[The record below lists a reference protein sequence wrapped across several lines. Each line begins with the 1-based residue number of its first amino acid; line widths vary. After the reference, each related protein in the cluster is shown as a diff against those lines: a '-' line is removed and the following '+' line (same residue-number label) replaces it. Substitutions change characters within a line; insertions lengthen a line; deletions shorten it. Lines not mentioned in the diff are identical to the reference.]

1 MSEEFASSEETS
13 FNSFVLPSIAGIHD
27 KRFVDTLYNYIE
39 KEKEKL
45 KCPQNVPDEQRYTI
59 YSFAFDKV
67 IEQATTYK
75 RILTCIKQ
83 EYDDCIRALKE
94 GGRDERFSH
103 GKMRATAAEPTTLM
117 NYKQR
122 AAELQKR
129 IEIITQDSDQIEAQI
144 VVVREKKKNESNI
157 MEKNEAKR
165 REIKPFVQIPGLNIK
180 DSLNPDILDKYLE
193 TLQSILKEMQE
204 KRKNQY
210 APRKVKVDLD
220 CKLTSILEHADRI
233 AADTGKCQLKYELMT
248 ILDDAVGSWKRSDK
262 NLAFLNYMLP
272 VLTYA
277 FEIKG
282 GYSRWTDLGGFHE
295 GHRRS
300 FSDHLVEYI
309 DRFNEL
315 FEEGQYE
322 AAASHAAKSP
332 LKILWNTK
340 IRKKFT
346 GAIVEESNLPPLLLF
361 FKSVMRCEA
370 SDTHTPN
377 EEICLEAVMV
387 ALKYNK
393 LELVEQWITQQRLII
408 TEALTDQIYKYGEN
422 NPEVTHTCLTL
433 AQEAYRCCKVNKK
446 AVLCMCKRGRV
457 YEAVRYIHQCKAFSQ
472 EDFLYLVQHCHSA
485 EVLHSLTQKLDGK
498 QAPMSLGCMVLSLMS
513 ENKWNCCLQLLKE
526 FSAFGKDT
534 LEQAILADEL
544 CTPEGWIEIARK
556 CQEHNWG
563 QLAHEI
569 ISILSAQGGVV
580 DLSVCSDDAI
590 LMEHVFL

>member
-1 MSEEFASSEETS
+1 GIRQMSTAWPLVDIVLG
-13 FNSFVLPSIAGIHD
+13 VLPKEFVSSDQGIFYLMLTESI
-27 KRFVDTLYNYIE
+27 
-39 KEKEKL
+39 KL
-45 KCPQNVPDEQRYTI
+45 SCLSIN
-59 YSFAFDKV
+59 V

-129 IEIITQDSDQIEAQI
+129 LGRTFNA
-144 VVVREKKKNESNI
+144 VVKGKHFLIHGLLLVCNI
-157 MEKNEAKR
+157 FD
-165 REIKPFVQIPGLNIK
+165 PQ
-180 DSLNPDILDKYLE
+180 
-193 TLQSILKEMQE
+193 
-204 KRKNQY
+204 
-210 APRKVKVDLD
+210 
-220 CKLTSILEHADRI
+220 
-233 AADTGKCQLKYELMT
+233 CQLCFKMFTLKTKTCINSNM
-248 ILDDAVGSWKRSDK
+248 AVHIHY
-262 NLAFLNYMLP
+262 NLHLLNL
-272 VLTYA
+272 
-277 FEIKG
+277 I
-282 GYSRWTDLGGFHE
+282 
-295 GHRRS
+295 
-300 FSDHLVEYI
+300 
-309 DRFNEL
+309 
-315 FEEGQYE
+315 
-322 AAASHAAKSP
+322 
-332 LKILWNTK
+332 
-340 IRKKFT
+340 

-387 ALKYNK
+387 ALKYNQ

-472 EDFLYLVQHCHSA
+472 DFLYLVQHCHSA

>member
-1 MSEEFASSEETS
+1 MSEEFASCEETP

-27 KRFVDTLYNYIE
+27 KRFVDTLCNYIE

-45 KCPQNVPDEQRYTI
+45 KCPENVPDEQRYTI

-67 IEQATTYK
+67 IEHATTYK

-129 IEIITQDSDQIEAQI
+129 
-144 VVVREKKKNESNI
+144 
-157 MEKNEAKR
+157 
-165 REIKPFVQIPGLNIK
+165 
-180 DSLNPDILDKYLE
+180 
-193 TLQSILKEMQE
+193 
-204 KRKNQY
+204 
-210 APRKVKVDLD
+210 
-220 CKLTSILEHADRI
+220 
-233 AADTGKCQLKYELMT
+233 YELMA
-248 ILDDAVGSWKRSDK
+248 LLADAVGSWERSDK
-262 NLAFLNYMLP
+262 NVAFLDYMLP

-282 GYSRWTDLGGFHE
+282 GYSRWTDLGGFHK

-300 FSDHLVEYI
+300 FTDHLVEYI

-332 LKILWNTK
+332 IKILWNTK
-340 IRKKFT
+340 VRKKFT
-346 GAIVEESNLPPLLLF
+346 DAIVEESNLPPLLLF
-361 FKSVMRCEA
+361 FKSVMSCEA

-377 EEICLEAVMV
+377 EDICLEAVMV
-387 ALKYNK
+387 ALKYNH

-422 NPEVTHTCLTL
+422 NPEVAHTCLTL
-433 AQEAYRCCKVNKK
+433 AQEAYRRCKVNKK
-446 AVLCMCKRGRV
+446 AALCMCKRGRV
-457 YEAVRYIHQCKAFSQ
+457 YEAVRYIHQCMAFSQ

-485 EVLHSLTQKLDGK
+485 EVLHILTQKLDGK

-534 LEQAILADEL
+534 LEQAILADEM
-544 CTPEGWIEIARK
+544 CTPEGWIEIAHK
-556 CQEHNWG
+556 CQERNWE